1 MDAPMR
7 TIVIWGVW
15 LALVLWWLTPEI
27 NHVKDK
33 INEHTTQIE
42 KALNE

>member
-1 MDAPMR
+1 MKNL
-7 TIVIWGVW
+7 VIWGIW

-33 INEHTTQIE
+33 IKEHNAQIGE
-42 KALNE
+42 ALNE

>member
-1 MDAPMR
+1 MDAPMK
-7 TIVIWGVW
+7 TLVIWTVW

-33 INEHTTQIE
+33 INERSAQIE
-42 KALNE
+42 RALNE